1 MGRSIPTRQNSK
13 IETRRKRTPN
23 KLYET
28 GFDLTTRIA
37 RPRHASNSKM
47 SLMALCAVKKT
58 RSDDDDDD
66 DDDDDSDE
74 EPETALSF
82 PEAEPIPT
90 AKNRTGFYGVT
101 LRNEHAKRPYQV
113 RVRSGDQML
122 SLGSFV
128 TLDKAARVAAGF
140 YAHRLEL
147 HADDPLVMR
156 RLLHK
161 KQLEERINVERA
173 APIVNKRNTSGYWG
187 VHVRRD
193 RRKGTVFDARFRE
206 GARHLYLGNYSTKEE
221 AASVVAGYLEY
232 RKRHPLPNA
241 PAVKRG
247 PRKRRSCVLDDNETA
262 SSSEEAPATE
272 ARTMTTR
279 ANGSRKPATYVSEPS
294 EPSESSSSA
303 PPSPKSTPPPSP
315 KSTPPPSPKSTPP
328 PRTDLSKGG
337 TGTHWTDESDE
348 ALRSAVKQQFAEGVA
363 GKYTHGGA
371 MCGRGRPNWT
381 KVARDMGF
389 ENLNLAARR
398 CYRRWLAI
406 DPSNKEVY
414 DRQREQSKVRYL
426 KQKAKILLDG
436 KRRRLGP
443 KSGVVGLEDLFTEEA
458 TENDH
463 EIPVTDLADLTE
475 FDLDNFDY
483 LADIPDEFGM
493 IDTLLDDVSDASSN
507 NDLYCTDETV
517 SDIDTKDENRGSVT
531 FQTVPHV
538 SRASY
543 KSVVGTPL
551 AMQYTFQP
559 SNLGARYKFEQTRLA
574 QRLAELARKDVAG
587 AKRLTPSP
595 QPHVES
601 TATPA
606 PAPTLTQSPD
616 WRRIERLLRHP
627 VSHEKVALSAPPPRP
642 TASLVPPLTQ
652 EKMDSYVKISK
663 CLEGM
668 ESSAKLPERG
678 RSDAQRVLHPD
689 FELPQFLLM
698 GV

>member
-1 MGRSIPTRQNSK
+1 
-13 IETRRKRTPN
+13 
-23 KLYET
+23 
-28 GFDLTTRIA
+28 
-37 RPRHASNSKM
+37 
-47 SLMALCAVKKT
+47 
-58 RSDDDDDD
+58 
-66 DDDDDSDE
+66 
-74 EPETALSF
+74 
-82 PEAEPIPT
+82 
-90 AKNRTGFYGVT
+90 
-101 LRNEHAKRPYQV
+101 
-113 RVRSGDQML
+113 
-122 SLGSFV
+122 
-128 TLDKAARVAAGF
+128 
-140 YAHRLEL
+140 
-147 HADDPLVMR
+147 
-156 RLLHK
+156 
-161 KQLEERINVERA
+161 
-173 APIVNKRNTSGYWG
+173 
-187 VHVRRD
+187 
-193 RRKGTVFDARFRE
+193 
-206 GARHLYLGNYSTKEE
+206 
-221 AASVVAGYLEY
+221 
-232 RKRHPLPNA
+232 
-241 PAVKRG
+241 
-247 PRKRRSCVLDDNETA
+247 
-262 SSSEEAPATE
+262 
-272 ARTMTTR
+272 
-279 ANGSRKPATYVSEPS
+279 
-294 EPSESSSSA
+294 
-303 PPSPKSTPPPSP
+303 
-315 KSTPPPSPKSTPP
+315 
-328 PRTDLSKGG
+328 LSKGG

-348 ALRSAVKQQFAEGVA
+348 ALRNAVKQQFAEGVA

-389 ENLNLAARR
+389 ENPNLAARR

-406 DPSNKEVY
+406 DPSNKAVY
-414 DRQREQSKVRYL
+414 DRQREQSKARYL

-443 KSGVVGLEDLFTEEA
+443 KSGVVGLEDMFTEEA

-463 EIPVTDLADLTE
+463 EIPVTDLANLTE

-483 LADIPDEFGM
+483 LADIPDEFDM

-507 NDLYCTDETV
+507 NDLYCTDETL

-559 SNLGARYKFEQTRLA
+559 SNLGARYKFGQSRLA
-574 QRLAELARKDVAG
+574 QRLAELARKDVTG